1 MVEIILS
8 IGLLIY
14 VYSVIAPKIQ
24 KRRLR
29 TIKVRNK

>member
-8 IGLLIY
+8 TGLLY
-14 VYSVIAPKIQ
+14 YAYSVIAPKLQ

-29 TIKVRNK
+29 TIKVRSK